1 MNSADMSAI
10 AVVNGDA
17 DMMAIW
23 HVAVEPVAQTARLCG
38 AWVTGDVDVQHKVVA
53 ARNIV
58 VFGGQSNDR
67 IMDLIA
73 HARGVI
79 DLKATL
85 VAIEQNL
92 GAINDIHR
100 ASDAQ
105 GQPSCAAHMAGT
117 APDARLGRHAF
128 GACRRRRGSADPIH
142 DRGIPLDRRPSRS
155 LVGHRD
161 NPNVQT
167 ASGWGESGGN
177 ATALCDGG
185 EQRGNGV
192 RVRSFG
198 GPERTRRQQ
207 PR

>member
-1 MNSADMSAI
+1 MNSADMIAI
-10 AVVNGDA
+10 AVVNRDA

-100 ASDAQ
+100 ASRTPKGNPRAPLTWPALPPMLDWGAM
-105 GQPSCAAHMAGT
+105 PSVPAGVVEDPLIRSTIAASRWIADL
-117 APDARLGRHAF
+117 ADLW
-128 GACRRRRGSADPIH
+128 SAIETI
-142 DRGIPLDRRPSRS
+142 RTSRPH
-155 LVGHRD
+155 L
-161 NPNVQT
+161 
-167 ASGWGESGGN
+167 AGGN
-177 ATALCDGG
+177 PVATPLPFVMAASNGATA
-185 EQRGNGV
+185 
-192 RVRSFG
+192 
-198 GPERTRRQQ
+198 
-207 PR
+207 